1 MTEYEILQLAHRTC
15 WKYKAGVDAMP
26 NKRAEKETYTFD
38 RATMLEFVRIMR
50 LMEKPNGSA

>member
-15 WKYKAGVDAMP
+15 WKYKVGANP
-26 NKRAEKETYTFD
+26 LNKTENETYTFNKE
-38 RATMLEFVRIMR
+38 TILEFVRILK